1 MLIIN
6 EKFIQKV
13 LEKFTKQITDQV
25 FLMIQND
32 RDLYIEYCNQCH
44 SQDKNKLN
52 RDLEKAVKE
61 YFDLVNLNEAKLEEV
76 KSVLITSYT
85 KHKK

>member
-1 MLIIN
+1 MN

-32 RDLYIEYCNQCH
+32 RDLYIEGKQLRNT
-44 SQDKNKLN
+44 LT
-52 RDLEKAVKE
+52 L
-61 YFDLVNLNEAKLEEV
+61 
-76 KSVLITSYT
+76 LI
-85 KHKK
+85 

>member
-1 MLIIN
+1 MN

-52 RDLEKAVKE
+52 RDLGKAVK
-61 YFDLVNLNEAKLEEV
+61 
-76 KSVLITSYT
+76 
-85 KHKK
+85 

>member
-1 MLIIN
+1 MN

-52 RDLEKAVKE
+52 RDLGKAVKE
-61 YFDLVNLNEAKLEEV
+61 YFDLVNLDEAKLEEV

-85 KHKK
+85 KQKK

>member
-1 MLIIN
+1 MSN
-6 EKFIQKV
+6 DFVNKV

-32 RDLYIEYCNQCH
+32 RSLYAEYCNQCH
-44 SQDKNKLN
+44 SQGKDNLN
-52 RDLEKAVKE
+52 RDLGKAIKE
-61 YFDLVNLNEAKLEEV
+61 HFELINLDEAKLEEV